1 MAAALLIFCAST
13 LRVLLEMSGTIPCGC
28 QNVFKCKKAADDCV
42 PLTFSFSLHN
52 RLWSELLDTVIIL
65 IALICCA
72 IPEGLPLAV
81 TISLSFSSAKMRKEN
96 NLVRKLVSCETM
108 SNATY
113 ICTDKTGTLTY
124 NKMKVCEAYGL
135 Q

>member
-1 MAAALLIFCAST
+1 MVRI
-13 LRVLLEMSGTIPCGC
+13 LLEMSSVLPCGC
-28 QNVFKCKKAADDCV
+28 NNIFNCQPAAEDCK
-42 PLTFSFSLHN
+42 PLSFSFNFKDN
-52 RLWSELLDTVIIL
+52 RLWSEILDTIIVL

-81 TISLSFSSAKMRKEN
+81 TISLSYSSAKMRKLN

-113 ICTDKTGTLTY
+113 ICTDKTGTLTC
-124 NKMKVCEAYGL
+124 NRMEVC
-135 Q
+135 